1 MNRTIEITVAD
12 DCKIVPLRKCMQ
24 DAIGYL
30 AMWGNSDRV
39 VLYID
44 KNYSISASHQRVQQT
59 LAVGTTDNGPKY
71 HQYYF
76 IQGIYDAKEDTY
88 SFHS

>member
-12 DCKIVPLRKCMQ
+12 DCKIVPIRKCMQ

-30 AMWGNSDRV
+30 SMWGNSDHV
-39 VLYID
+39 ILSID
-44 KNYSISASHQRVQQT
+44 KDYNISASHLRLVQHDPSEE
-59 LAVGTTDNGPKY
+59 TTS
-71 HQYYF
+71 HTQYYF
-76 IQGIYDAKEDTY
+76 IMGVYDAEKDTY